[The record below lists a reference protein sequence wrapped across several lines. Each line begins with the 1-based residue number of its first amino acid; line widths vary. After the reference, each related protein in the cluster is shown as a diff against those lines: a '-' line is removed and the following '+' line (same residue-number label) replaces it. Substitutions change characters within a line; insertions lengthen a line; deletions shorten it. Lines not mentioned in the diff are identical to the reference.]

1 MHIGLINTPSLS
13 RRPISRS
20 MAGGLGFDGHDR
32 MLLPPLDLAILA
44 ASLRSAG
51 DTVELI
57 DADPLRLDAP
67 GVFVALTNAEWD
79 ALIATVSLPTLD
91 QDAMF
96 LSELRQ
102 RHPKAMILGKT
113 MVRDHQ
119 VLEALL
125 KKSGADLILHG
136 EADLTIDRIVRGQ
149 SRSGTAWLESD
160 GTGRADVFRFDAG
173 EPVHDLNQLPVP
185 ARDLLPND
193 RYVYPLLGT
202 PVATLQTSRGCPY
215 PCGYYCPY
223 PLVEGVKWRSQ
234 SAERIAAELK
244 DVVERLQIRKIYF
257 RDATFTLNQ
266 ERIIRLCDLIIAAGW
281 RLEWVCET
289 RVDCLGDDLLR
300 KMRAAGCVGILIGV
314 ETGDEE
320 VMQHRDGKKGLTVPK
335 LAHVRHTAL
344 ELGIRLHFLLIV
356 GLPKETRESIV
367 ATYDLI
373 QRCKPDT
380 IGVTIITPYPGTP
393 LYEEGRREG
402 WIDSHHW
409 EDYGGHQAPMH
420 TPNLS
425 REELVA
431 GKRFLEDGF
440 AILQRRQVGGH
451 SRPLEAMAA
460 QHYEELLRWAYRLDE
475 PIRELRQAVNE
486 LKRAHGPQR
495 AAPNIKIQ
503 SEAEHA
509 SIGPEN
515 GPGAKT
521 ISVVI
526 PTYNRQAI
534 LRKTL
539 LAYAS
544 QTIAPEEFE
553 VLVVDD
559 GSTDETVAMM
569 NRFKAPFTLRVLTQP
584 HQGANAARNLA
595 IRSARGEVILITGD
609 DMIPEPDLLEAHRTF
624 HRRHPDEQDA
634 MLGFID
640 WSPEITMTPFMRFLV
655 EPEGGQQ
662 FAFHEVRNGQADFR
676 LFYTS
681 NVSLKRS
688 VLAKQSLLFD
698 PDFTYPAYDDIEL
711 GYRLARQ
718 GLRLHY
724 NPLGTTCHHHAM
736 TPQGFVN
743 RQRKAGHMAVV
754 LARKHPELS
763 ATLLD
768 IESIV
773 SRPAGESEVLL
784 HHWLAAVGE
793 LEKPELEALRA
804 IRVNGQG
811 FDVQY
816 TKGVLYPVYHALL
829 QAAYATGVR
838 EAMNAVPQPSDGF
851 TKKTY
856 VASIIIPV
864 FNKVELTQQCLTHLA
879 EVTQGVEYEVIVVDN
894 ASTDG
899 TREFL
904 ATLGGDV
911 QIIHNQENVGFAK
924 ACNQGAR
931 AAHGQYLV
939 FLNNDTI
946 PLQGWL
952 AALVDEVDAHPDVA
966 AVGSKLLYA
975 DGTIQHAGVAFSR
988 VFLSPFHVYRLFS
1001 ADAAVVNRRRE
1012 FQVVTGACML
1022 VRRERFEAVDG
1033 FDEGYRNGF
1042 EDVDLCLKIR
1052 ERGGRIVYQPKS
1064 VLYHLESQTPGRKA
1078 YERENIQRLLSRWG
1092 HRWWLVDEDAICV
1105 PDGYVYRSVVDRGS
1119 ITVRLETLRDPD
1131 ERIRWERVAAVQ
1143 RLAQEGNGEGVKAL
1157 LAHVHEWPDEA
1168 SVLRWGAYLSE
1179 ALGAAEAAESLWK
1192 RVVNLEEASDARSAL
1207 ARFALERGQLNDA
1220 QTHLDVLL
1228 TDTPEHGEGW
1238 LLRGI
1243 LYMQRQAYADATS
1256 AFEAALRHGG
1266 NARRARMASG
1276 MAALGQET
1284 LDRAWMEFTE
1294 VLSVHPD
1301 DAEAMHWVLRTGTVL
1316 ERWAE
1321 VFVLLQR
1328 FVDRNPG
1335 DLSMRFAL
1343 AGVSLRLGRHDV
1355 ARVHYDAVRLLDPAH
1370 DGLPELIKA
1379 LDEHDTYVMPHGR

>member
-1 MHIGLINTPSLS
+1 MRIGLINTPSLS

-20 MAGGLGFDGHDR
+20 MAGGLGFDGHDQ

-44 ASLRSAG
+44 ASLQAAG

-57 DADPLRLDAP
+57 DADPLRLDAA
-67 GVFVALTNAEWD
+67 GVFAALVDVEWHT
-79 ALIATVSLPTLD
+79 LIATVSLPTID
-91 QDAMF
+91 EDAAF
-96 LSELRQ
+96 LSELQ
-102 RHPKAMILGKT
+102 KRHPRTMIIGKT
-113 MVRDHQ
+113 MVRDQQ
-119 VLEALL
+119 VLETLL

-136 EADLTIDRIVRGQ
+136 EADLTIGDIIRGQ
-149 SRSGTAWLESD
+149 SRGGTAWLESEE
-160 GTGRADVFRFDAG
+160 TGSARVFRFDAG
-173 EPVHDLNQLPVP
+173 ELVHDLNQLPVP

-234 SAERIAAELK
+234 SPERIAAELK
-244 DVVERLQIRKIYF
+244 DVVERLRITKIYF

-266 ERIIRLCDLIIAAGW
+266 ERITRLCELIIAAGW
-281 RLEWVCET
+281 RLEWMCET
-289 RVDCLGDDLLR
+289 RVDCLGDELLQ

-335 LAHVRHTAL
+335 LAHVRRTAM

-373 QRCKPDT
+373 QRYKPDT

-393 LYEEGRREG
+393 LYEEGTRAG
-402 WIDSHHW
+402 WIDSQQW

-425 REELVA
+425 REELLA

-460 QHYEELLRWAYRLDE
+460 QHYEQLLRWAYRLDE
-475 PIRELRQAVNE
+475 PMRKLRQIVNE
-486 LKRAHGPQR
+486 LGEANGSEIT
-495 AAPNIKIQ
+495 APNIKAQ
-503 SEAEHA
+503 SQAQL
-509 SIGPEN
+509 PTMLQEN
-515 GPGAKT
+515 GVGAKT

-526 PTYNRQAI
+526 PTYNRQSI

-553 VLVVDD
+553 IIVVDD
-559 GSTDETVAMM
+559 GSNDDTVAMM
-569 NRFKAPFTLRVLTQP
+569 KRFKAPFALRVLTQA

-595 IRSARGEVILITGD
+595 IRSASGEVILITGD
-609 DMIPEPDLLEAHRTF
+609 DMIPEPAFLEAHRTF

-640 WSPEITMTPFMRFLV
+640 WSPEITVTPFMRFLV

-662 FAFHEVRNGQADFR
+662 FAFHEVRDGQADFR

-688 VLAKQSLLFD
+688 VMAKQPVLFD

-711 GYRLARQ
+711 GYRLTRQ

-724 NPLGTTCHHHAM
+724 NPLATTCHHHAM
-736 TPQGFVN
+736 TPKGFVN

-763 ATLLD
+763 ATILD
-768 IESIV
+768 IDRII

-784 HHWLAAVGE
+784 HNLLAAVVE
-793 LEKPELEALRA
+793 LEKPQLAALQP
-804 IRVNGQG
+804 IRVNARG
-811 FDVQY
+811 FDAHY
-816 TKGVLYPVYHALL
+816 TKGILYPVYQALL

-838 EAMNAVPQPSDGF
+838 EAINSMPQPSTD
-851 TKKTY
+851 TNKQYAAT
-856 VASIIIPV
+856 IIIPV
-864 FNKVELTQQCLTHLA
+864 FNKLELTQQCLTHLA
-879 EVTQGVEYEVIVVDN
+879 EVTHGVEYEVIVVDN
-894 ASTDG
+894 GSSDG

-911 QIIHNQENVGFAK
+911 QIIHNQENAGFAK

-931 AAHGQYLV
+931 AARGRYLV

-952 AALVDEVDAHPDVA
+952 TALVDEANAHPDVA

-988 VFLSPFHVYRLFS
+988 VFLSPFHVYRLFP
-1001 ADAAVVNRRRE
+1001 ADAPVVNRRRE
-1012 FQVVTGACML
+1012 FQAVTAACML

-1042 EDVDLCLKIR
+1042 EDVDLCLKMR

-1064 VLYHLESQTPGRKA
+1064 VLYHLESQTPGRKQS
-1078 YERENIQRLLSRWG
+1078 ERENGQRLLSRWG
-1092 HRWWLVDEDAICV
+1092 HHWWLVDEDAICV
-1105 PDGYVYRSVVDRGS
+1105 PDGYVYRSVVERGL
-1119 ITVRLETLRDPD
+1119 ITVHLEMLRDSD
-1131 ERIRWERVAAVQ
+1131 ERRRWARVAAVQ
-1143 RLAQEGNGEGVKAL
+1143 RFAQERNGEEVKAL
-1157 LAHVHEWPDEA
+1157 LAYVHEWPEDS
-1168 SVLRWGAYLSE
+1168 SVLRWGAYLCE
-1179 ALGAAEAAESLWK
+1179 ALGAPHAAESLWK
-1192 RVVNLEEASDARSAL
+1192 RALILEEAPDARSAL
-1207 ARFALERGQLNDA
+1207 ARLALEQGQLNNA
-1220 QTHLDVLL
+1220 QGHLDVLL
-1228 TDTPEHGEGW
+1228 THKPEHGEGW

-1243 LYMQRQAYADATS
+1243 LHMQQKAYADATT

-1266 NARRARMASG
+1266 NARKARMGGG
-1276 MAALGQET
+1276 MAALGQGMS
-1284 LDRAWMEFTE
+1284 DHAWMQFSE
-1294 VLSVHPD
+1294 VLRLHPD
-1301 DAEAMHWVLRTGTVL
+1301 DSEAMHWLLRTGTVL
-1316 ERWAE
+1316 QRWPAL
-1321 VFVLLQR
+1321 FDLLRR
-1328 FVDRNPG
+1328 FVQRNPG
-1335 DLSMRFAL
+1335 DLSMQFAL

-1355 ARVHYDAVRLLDPAH
+1355 ARAQYDAVRLLDPAY
-1370 DGLPELIKA
+1370 DGLQDLAKA
-1379 LDEHDTYVMPHGR
+1379 LDAHDACVTPYAG